1 MKKVLLT
8 LITVLMA
15 VPAFAIEVYNNG
27 EGTSVDIYGTIRGY
41 VGYGHSTMDDS
52 VDTSATDDFLYGLQG
67 NSRIGTKFKV
77 GNFAGQVEL
86 GANEN
91 TLTFGQG
98 KVGVGLRQVWGSYTF
113 GNAGTFVAGKTDT
126 PTSMSGFSS
135 DIMDTDGGLNGFGGN
150 STSNRRFQM
159 AYRVM
164 GLDIAI
170 IENDMSAN
178 KGNVGGSYF
187 AGYEKKYV
195 ASGVDSSGNP
205 TYTITDDTNKPI
217 YNAIYKDGG
226 EVIPRIAISYTYKN
240 PSLMAKVGATYS
252 ALNGRLQGP
261 LTDPDTRWTT
271 IHAFG
276 IVAGVK
282 PTFMDGKMWLAVQ
295 ARYGMNEEL
304 YGEVKTVYNGGTF
317 GHTSVG
323 TITSVDSEGTVYNT
337 SRVNVGLEL
346 GYKVTE
352 AFSAILGG
360 GYQLTMNEVSG
371 FENINSYGAYV
382 QIPYAVS
389 KNFSLIPQ
397 ISYFGTSQGDLS
409 SNAVLLV
416 MQARFTF

>member
-8 LITVLMA
+8 LIAVLMA

-27 EGTSVDIYGTIRGY
+27 EDTSVEIYGTARGY
-41 VGYGHSTMDDS
+41 VGYGHS
-52 VDTSATDDFLYGLQG
+52 ATDDGVNVPDNDNFLYGLQG

-91 TLTFGQG
+91 TLTYGQG

-135 DIMDTDGGLNGFGGN
+135 DIMDTDGGLKGFGGN

-170 IENDMSAN
+170 IEDEMSSNAAKINGFTDNAN
-178 KGNVGGSYF
+178 AY
-187 AGYEKKYV
+187 
-195 ASGVDSSGNP
+195 
-205 TYTITDDTNKPI
+205 
-217 YNAIYKDGG
+217 
-226 EVIPRIAISYTYKN
+226 IPRLAIAYTYKGAN
-240 PSLMAKVGATYS
+240 LMAKIGATYS
-252 ALNGRLQGP
+252 ALNGQY
-261 LTDPDTRWTT
+261 TDVNAAQKWTT
-271 IHAFG
+271 VHAFG

-282 PTFMDGKMWLAVQ
+282 PTFMDGKLWLAVQ
-295 ARYGMNEEL
+295 ARYGMNEDL
-304 YGEVKTVYNGGTF
+304 YGESTTVYNMGGFAHSGTF
-317 GHTSVG
+317 
-323 TITSVDSEGTVYNT
+323 TIPLGVNSDGTVNNT

-360 GYQLTMNEVSG
+360 GYQLTMNEATG

-397 ISYFGTSQGDLS
+397 ISYFGNSQGNWT

>member
-8 LITVLMA
+8 LAAVLMA

-27 EGTSVDIYGTIRGY
+27 EDTSVEIYGTIRGY
-41 VGYGHSTMDDS
+41 VGYGHS
-52 VDTSATDDFLYGLQG
+52 ATDNGVTVPDNDNFLYGLQG

-135 DIMDTDGGLNGFGGN
+135 DIMDTDGGLKGFGGN

-170 IENDMSAN
+170 IEDEMSSSAAN
-178 KGNVGGSYF
+178 INGF
-187 AGYEKKYV
+187 
-195 ASGVDSSGNP
+195 
-205 TYTITDDTNKPI
+205 TD
-217 YNAIYKDGG
+217 NANAY
-226 EVIPRIAISYTYKN
+226 IPRLAIAYTYKGAN
-240 PSLMAKVGATYS
+240 LMAKIGATYS
-252 ALNGRLQGP
+252 ALNGTITTP
-261 LTDPDTRWTT
+261 TNADTRWTT

-282 PTFMDGKMWLAVQ
+282 PTFMDGKLWLAIQ

-304 YGEVKTVYNGGTF
+304 YGEAGTYENLGAFAHTGFGNNLMTVDGDGKVN
-317 GHTSVG
+317 
-323 TITSVDSEGTVYNT
+323 NT

-360 GYQLTMNEVSG
+360 GYQLTMNDVAG
-371 FENINSYGAYV
+371 FQNIHSYGAYL

-397 ISYFGTSQGDLS
+397 ISYFGTEQTNHKTD
-409 SNAVLLV
+409 AVLFV

>member
-8 LITVLMA
+8 LAAVLMA

-27 EGTSVDIYGTIRGY
+27 EDTSVEIYGTARGY
-41 VGYGHSTMDDS
+41 VGYGHS
-52 VDTSATDDFLYGLQG
+52 ATDDGVNVPDNDNFLYGLQG

-135 DIMDTDGGLNGFGGN
+135 DIMDTDGGLKGFGGN

-170 IENDMSAN
+170 IEDEMSSSAAN
-178 KGNVGGSYF
+178 INGF
-187 AGYEKKYV
+187 
-195 ASGVDSSGNP
+195 
-205 TYTITDDTNKPI
+205 TD
-217 YNAIYKDGG
+217 NANAY
-226 EVIPRIAISYTYKN
+226 IPRLAIAYTYKGAN
-240 PSLMAKVGATYS
+240 LMAKIGATYS
-252 ALNGRLQGP
+252 ALNGTITTP
-261 LTDPDTRWTT
+261 TNADTRWTT

-282 PTFMDGKMWLAVQ
+282 PTFMDGKMWLAIQ

-304 YGEVKTVYNGGTF
+304 YGEAGTYENLGAF
-317 GHTSVG
+317 GHTAYG
-323 TITSVDSEGTVYNT
+323 NNLMTVDGDGTVNNT

-360 GYQLTMNEVSG
+360 GYQLTMNDVAG
-371 FENINSYGAYV
+371 FENIHSYGAYV

-397 ISYFGTSQGDLS
+397 ISYFGTEQTNHKTD
-409 SNAVLLV
+409 AVLFV

>member
-8 LITVLMA
+8 LVAVLMA

-27 EGTSVDIYGTIRGY
+27 EDTSVELYGTIRGY
-41 VGYGHSTMDDS
+41 VGYGHS
-52 VDTSATDDFLYGLQG
+52 ATDNGVTVPDNDNFIYGLQG

-91 TLTFGQG
+91 TLTYSQS
-98 KVGVGLRQVWGSYTF
+98 KVGIGLRQVWGSYTF

-135 DIMDTDGGLNGFGGN
+135 DIMDTDGGLKGFGGN

-170 IENDMSAN
+170 IEDEMSSSAAN
-178 KGNVGGSYF
+178 INGF
-187 AGYEKKYV
+187 
-195 ASGVDSSGNP
+195 
-205 TYTITDDTNKPI
+205 TD
-217 YNAIYKDGG
+217 NANAY
-226 EVIPRIAISYTYKN
+226 IPRLAIAYTYKGAN
-240 PSLMAKVGATYS
+240 LMAKIGATYS
-252 ALNGRLQGP
+252 ALNGTITTP
-261 LTDPDTRWTT
+261 TNADTRWTT

-282 PTFMDGKMWLAVQ
+282 PTFMDGKMWLAIQ

-304 YGEVKTVYNGGTF
+304 YGEAGTYENLGAF
-317 GHTSVG
+317 GHTAYG
-323 TITSVDSEGTVYNT
+323 NNLMTVDGDGTVNNT

-360 GYQLTMNEVSG
+360 GYQLTMNDVAG
-371 FENINSYGAYV
+371 FENIHSYGAYV

-389 KNFSLIPQ
+389 KNFSLVPQ
-397 ISYFGTSQGDLS
+397 ISYFGTNQTNHQTD
-409 SNAVLLV
+409 AVLFV
-416 MQARFTF
+416 MQAKFSF

>member
-8 LITVLMA
+8 LIAVLMA

-27 EGTSVDIYGTIRGY
+27 EDTSVEIYGTARGY
-41 VGYGHSTMDDS
+41 VGYGHS
-52 VDTSATDDFLYGLQG
+52 ATDDGVNVPDNDNFLYGLQG

-91 TLTFGQG
+91 TLTYGQG

-135 DIMDTDGGLNGFGGN
+135 DIMDTDGGLKGFGGN

-170 IENDMSAN
+170 IEDEMSSSAAN
-178 KGNVGGSYF
+178 INGF
-187 AGYEKKYV
+187 
-195 ASGVDSSGNP
+195 
-205 TYTITDDTNKPI
+205 TD
-217 YNAIYKDGG
+217 NANAY
-226 EVIPRIAISYTYKN
+226 IPRLAIAYTYKGAN
-240 PSLMAKVGATYS
+240 LMAKIGATYS
-252 ALNGRLQGP
+252 ALNGTITTP
-261 LTDPDTRWTT
+261 TNADTRWTT

-282 PTFMDGKMWLAVQ
+282 PTFMDGKLWLAIQ

-304 YGEVKTVYNGGTF
+304 YGEAGTYENLGAF
-317 GHTSVG
+317 GHTAYG
-323 TITSVDSEGTVYNT
+323 NNLMTVDGDGTVNNT

-360 GYQLTMNEVSG
+360 GYQLTMNDVAG
-371 FENINSYGAYV
+371 FENIHSYGAYL

-397 ISYFGTSQGDLS
+397 ISYFGTEQTNHKTD
-409 SNAVLLV
+409 AVLFV

>member
-8 LITVLMA
+8 LAAVLMA

-27 EGTSVDIYGTIRGY
+27 SDTTVDIYGTIRGY
-41 VGYGHSTMDDS
+41 VGYGHS
-52 VDTSATDDFLYGLQG
+52 ATDNGVTVPDNDNFLYGLQG

-135 DIMDTDGGLNGFGGN
+135 DIMDTDGGLKGFGGN

-170 IENDMSAN
+170 IEDEMSSSAAN
-178 KGNVGGSYF
+178 INGF
-187 AGYEKKYV
+187 
-195 ASGVDSSGNP
+195 
-205 TYTITDDTNKPI
+205 TD
-217 YNAIYKDGG
+217 NANAY
-226 EVIPRIAISYTYKN
+226 IPRLAIAYTYKGAN
-240 PSLMAKVGATYS
+240 LMAKIGATYS
-252 ALNGRLQGP
+252 ALNGTITTP
-261 LTDPDTRWTT
+261 TNADTRWTT

-282 PTFMDGKMWLAVQ
+282 PTFMDGKLWLAIQ

-304 YGEVKTVYNGGTF
+304 YGEAGTYENLGAFRHTAYGNNLMTVDG
-317 GHTSVG
+317 
-323 TITSVDSEGTVYNT
+323 DGTVNNT

-360 GYQLTMNEVSG
+360 GYQLTMNDVAG
-371 FENINSYGAYV
+371 FENIHSYGAYV

-397 ISYFGTSQGDLS
+397 ISYFGTEQTNHKTD
-409 SNAVLLV
+409 AVLFV

>member
-8 LITVLMA
+8 LAAVLMA

-27 EGTSVDIYGTIRGY
+27 EDTSVEIYGTARGY
-41 VGYGHSTMDDS
+41 VGYGHS
-52 VDTSATDDFLYGLQG
+52 ATDNGVNVPDNDNFLYGLQG

-135 DIMDTDGGLNGFGGN
+135 DIMDTDGGLKGFGGN

-170 IENDMSAN
+170 IEDEMSSSAAN
-178 KGNVGGSYF
+178 INGF
-187 AGYEKKYV
+187 
-195 ASGVDSSGNP
+195 
-205 TYTITDDTNKPI
+205 TD
-217 YNAIYKDGG
+217 NANAY
-226 EVIPRIAISYTYKN
+226 IPRLAIAYTYKGAN
-240 PSLMAKVGATYS
+240 LMAKIGATYS
-252 ALNGRLQGP
+252 ALNGTITTP
-261 LTDPDTRWTT
+261 TNADTRWTT

-282 PTFMDGKMWLAVQ
+282 PTFMDGKLWLAIQ

-304 YGEVKTVYNGGTF
+304 YGEAGTYENLGAF
-317 GHTSVG
+317 GHTAYG
-323 TITSVDSEGTVYNT
+323 NNLMTVDGDGTVNNT

-360 GYQLTMNEVSG
+360 GYQLTMNDAAG
-371 FENINSYGAYV
+371 FQNINSYGAYL

-397 ISYFGTSQGDLS
+397 ISYFGTEQTNHKTD
-409 SNAVLLV
+409 AVLFV

>member
-8 LITVLMA
+8 LIAVLMA

-27 EGTSVDIYGTIRGY
+27 EDTSVEIYGTARGY
-41 VGYGHSTMDDS
+41 VGYGHS
-52 VDTSATDDFLYGLQG
+52 ATDDGVNVPDNDNFLYGLQG

-91 TLTFGQG
+91 TLTYGQG

-135 DIMDTDGGLNGFGGN
+135 DIMDTDGGLKGFGGN

-170 IENDMSAN
+170 IEDEMSSRAGNITGFTDNAN
-178 KGNVGGSYF
+178 AY
-187 AGYEKKYV
+187 
-195 ASGVDSSGNP
+195 
-205 TYTITDDTNKPI
+205 
-217 YNAIYKDGG
+217 
-226 EVIPRIAISYTYKN
+226 IPRLAIAYTYKGAN
-240 PSLMAKVGATYS
+240 LMAKIGATYS
-252 ALNGRLQGP
+252 ALNGTITTP
-261 LTDPDTRWTT
+261 TNADTRWTT

-282 PTFMDGKMWLAVQ
+282 PTFMDGKLWLAVQ
-295 ARYGMNEEL
+295 ARYGMNEDL
-304 YGEVKTVYNGGTF
+304 YGESTTVYNMGGFAHSGTF
-317 GHTSVG
+317 
-323 TITSVDSEGTVYNT
+323 TIPLGVNSDGTVNNT

-346 GYKVTE
+346 GYKVSE

-360 GYQLTMNEVSG
+360 GYQLTMNEASG

-397 ISYFGTSQGDLS
+397 ISYFGNSQGNWT

>member
-8 LITVLMA
+8 LTAVLMA

-27 EGTSVDIYGTIRGY
+27 EDTSVEIYGTARGY
-41 VGYGHSTMDDS
+41 VGYGHGS
-52 VDTSATDDFLYGLQG
+52 VDTGIDTMENDNFLYGLQG

-135 DIMDTDGGLNGFGGN
+135 DIMDTDGGLKGFGGN

-170 IENDMSAN
+170 IEDEMSSSAAN
-178 KGNVGGSYF
+178 INGF
-187 AGYEKKYV
+187 
-195 ASGVDSSGNP
+195 
-205 TYTITDDTNKPI
+205 TD
-217 YNAIYKDGG
+217 NANAY
-226 EVIPRIAISYTYKN
+226 IPRLAIAYTYKGAN
-240 PSLMAKVGATYS
+240 LMAKIGATYS
-252 ALNGRLQGP
+252 ALNGTITTP
-261 LTDPDTRWTT
+261 TNADTRWTT

-282 PTFMDGKMWLAVQ
+282 PTFMDGKMWLAIQ

-304 YGEVKTVYNGGTF
+304 YGEAGTYENLGAF
-317 GHTSVG
+317 GHTAYG
-323 TITSVDSEGTVYNT
+323 NNLMTVDGDGTVNNT

-360 GYQLTMNEVSG
+360 GYQLTMNDVAG
-371 FENINSYGAYV
+371 FENIHSYGAYV

-397 ISYFGTSQGDLS
+397 ISYFGTNQTNHQTD
-409 SNAVLLV
+409 AVLFV

>member
-8 LITVLMA
+8 LIAVLMA

-27 EGTSVDIYGTIRGY
+27 EDTSVEIYGTARGY
-41 VGYGHSTMDDS
+41 IGYGHSSMDYGI
-52 VDTSATDDFLYGLQG
+52 DTSATDDFLYGLQG

-178 KGNVGGSYF
+178 KGNVDGVYQ
-187 AGYEKKYV
+187 
-195 ASGVDSSGNP
+195 SG
-205 TYTITDDTNKPI
+205 TDENNNPI
-217 YNAIYKDGG
+217 YSNIFADGG
-226 EVIPRIAISYTYKN
+226 EYIPRLAIAYTYKGAN
-240 PSLMAKVGATYS
+240 LMAKIGATYS
-252 ALNGRLQGP
+252 ALNGRLNGP
-261 LTDPDTRWTT
+261 LTNPDTRWTT

-276 IVAGVK
+276 VVAGVK

-295 ARYGMNEEL
+295 ARYGMNEEF
-304 YGEVKTVYNGGTF
+304 YGEAKTVYNEGGF

-360 GYQLTMNEVSG
+360 GYQLTMNEAAG

-397 ISYFGTSQGDLS
+397 ISYFGTSRGDLS
-409 SNAVLLV
+409 SNAVLFV

>member
-8 LITVLMA
+8 LAAVLMA

-27 EGTSVDIYGTIRGY
+27 EDTSVEIYGTARGY
-41 VGYGHSTMDDS
+41 VGYGHS
-52 VDTSATDDFLYGLQG
+52 ATDDGVNVPDNDNFLYGLQG

-77 GNFAGQVEL
+77 GNFAGQIEL

-91 TLTFGQG
+91 TLTYGQG

-135 DIMDTDGGLNGFGGN
+135 DIMDTDGGLKGFGGN

-170 IENDMSAN
+170 IEDEMSSSAAN
-178 KGNVGGSYF
+178 INGF
-187 AGYEKKYV
+187 
-195 ASGVDSSGNP
+195 
-205 TYTITDDTNKPI
+205 TD
-217 YNAIYKDGG
+217 NANAY
-226 EVIPRIAISYTYKN
+226 IPRLAIAYTYKGAN
-240 PSLMAKVGATYS
+240 LMAKIGATYS
-252 ALNGRLQGP
+252 ALNGTITTP
-261 LTDPDTRWTT
+261 TNADTRWTT

-282 PTFMDGKMWLAVQ
+282 PTFMDGKLWLSIQ

-304 YGEVKTVYNGGTF
+304 YGEAGTYENLGAF
-317 GHTSVG
+317 GHTAYG
-323 TITSVDSEGTVYNT
+323 NNLMTVDGDGTVNNT

-360 GYQLTMNEVSG
+360 GYQLTMYDAVNNSTGVKY
-371 FENINSYGAYV
+371 ENINSYGVYV

-397 ISYFGTSQGDLS
+397 ISYFGTEQTNHKTD
-409 SNAVLLV
+409 AVLFV

>member
-8 LITVLMA
+8 LIAVLMA

-27 EGTSVDIYGTIRGY
+27 EDTSVEIYGTARGY
-41 VGYGHSTMDDS
+41 VGYGHS
-52 VDTSATDDFLYGLQG
+52 ATDDGVNVPDNDNFLYGLQG

-91 TLTFGQG
+91 TLTYGQG

-135 DIMDTDGGLNGFGGN
+135 DIMDTDGGLKGFGGN

-170 IENDMSAN
+170 IEDEMSSSAAN
-178 KGNVGGSYF
+178 INGF
-187 AGYEKKYV
+187 
-195 ASGVDSSGNP
+195 
-205 TYTITDDTNKPI
+205 TD
-217 YNAIYKDGG
+217 NANAY
-226 EVIPRIAISYTYKN
+226 IPRLAIAYTYKGAN
-240 PSLMAKVGATYS
+240 LMAKIGATYS
-252 ALNGRLQGP
+252 ALNGTITTP
-261 LTDPDTRWTT
+261 TNADTRWTT

-276 IVAGVK
+276 VVAGVK
-282 PTFMDGKMWLAVQ
+282 PTFMDGKLWLAIQ

-304 YGEVKTVYNGGTF
+304 YGEAGTYENLGAF
-317 GHTSVG
+317 GHTAYG
-323 TITSVDSEGTVYNT
+323 NNLMTVDGDGTVNNT

-360 GYQLTMNEVSG
+360 GYQLTMFDAINASTGVKY
-371 FENINSYGAYV
+371 ENINSYGVYV

-397 ISYFGTSQGDLS
+397 ISYFGTEQTNHKTD
-409 SNAVLLV
+409 AVLFV

>member
-8 LITVLMA
+8 LIAVLMA

-27 EGTSVDIYGTIRGY
+27 EDTSVEIYGTARGY
-41 VGYGHSTMDDS
+41 IGYGHS
-52 VDTSATDDFLYGLQG
+52 ATDDGVNVPDNDNFLYGLQG

-91 TLTFGQG
+91 TLTYGQG

-135 DIMDTDGGLNGFGGN
+135 DIMDTDGGLKGFGGN

-170 IENDMSAN
+170 IEDEMSSSAAN
-178 KGNVGGSYF
+178 INGF
-187 AGYEKKYV
+187 
-195 ASGVDSSGNP
+195 
-205 TYTITDDTNKPI
+205 TD
-217 YNAIYKDGG
+217 NANAY
-226 EVIPRIAISYTYKN
+226 IPRLAIAYTYKGAN
-240 PSLMAKVGATYS
+240 LMAKIGATYS
-252 ALNGRLQGP
+252 ALNGTITTP
-261 LTDPDTRWTT
+261 TNADTRWTT
-271 IHAFG
+271 VHAFG
-276 IVAGVK
+276 VVAGVK
-282 PTFMDGKMWLAVQ
+282 PTFMDGKLWLAIQ

-304 YGEVKTVYNGGTF
+304 YGEAGTYENLGAF
-317 GHTSVG
+317 GHTAYG
-323 TITSVDSEGTVYNT
+323 NNLMTVDGDGTVNNT

-360 GYQLTMNEVSG
+360 GYQLTMNEASG
-371 FENINSYGAYV
+371 FENINSYGAYL

-397 ISYFGTSQGDLS
+397 ISYFGTEQTNHKTD
-409 SNAVLLV
+409 AVLFV

>member
-8 LITVLMA
+8 LIAVLMA

-27 EGTSVDIYGTIRGY
+27 EDTSVEIYGTARGY

-67 NSRIGTKFKV
+67 NSRIGTKFKI

-91 TLTFGQG
+91 TLTFGQS

-178 KGNVGGSYF
+178 KGNVGGVYQ
-187 AGYEKKYV
+187 
-195 ASGVDSSGNP
+195 SGIDVN
-205 TYTITDDTNKPI
+205 NRPI
-217 YNAIYKDGG
+217 YSNIFADGG
-226 EVIPRIAISYTYKN
+226 EYIPRLAIAYTYKGAN
-240 PSLMAKVGATYS
+240 LMAKIGATYS

-261 LTDPDTRWTT
+261 LTNPDTRWTT

-282 PTFMDGKMWLAVQ
+282 PTFMDGKLWLAIQ
-295 ARYGMNEEL
+295 ARYGMNEEF
-304 YGEVKTVYNGGTF
+304 YGEAKTVYNGGAF

-409 SNAVLLV
+409 SNAVLFV

>member
-8 LITVLMA
+8 LIAVLMA

-27 EGTSVDIYGTIRGY
+27 EDTSVEIYGTARGY
-41 VGYGHSTMDDS
+41 VGYGHS
-52 VDTSATDDFLYGLQG
+52 ATDDGVNVPDNDNFLYGLQG

-135 DIMDTDGGLNGFGGN
+135 DIMDTDGGLKGFGGN

-170 IENDMSAN
+170 IEDEMSSSAAN
-178 KGNVGGSYF
+178 INGF
-187 AGYEKKYV
+187 
-195 ASGVDSSGNP
+195 
-205 TYTITDDTNKPI
+205 TD
-217 YNAIYKDGG
+217 NANAY
-226 EVIPRIAISYTYKN
+226 IPRLAIAYTYKGAN
-240 PSLMAKVGATYS
+240 LMAKIGATYS
-252 ALNGRLQGP
+252 ALNGTITTP
-261 LTDPDTRWTT
+261 TNADTRWTT

-282 PTFMDGKMWLAVQ
+282 PTFMDGKLWLAIQ

-304 YGEVKTVYNGGTF
+304 YGEAGTYENLGAF
-317 GHTSVG
+317 GHTAYG
-323 TITSVDSEGTVYNT
+323 NNLMTVDGDGTVNNT

-360 GYQLTMNEVSG
+360 GYQLTMYDAVNNSTGVKY
-371 FENINSYGAYV
+371 ENINSYGVYV

-397 ISYFGTSQGDLS
+397 ISYFGTEQTNHKTD
-409 SNAVLLV
+409 AVLFV

>member
-8 LITVLMA
+8 LAAVLMA

-27 EGTSVDIYGTIRGY
+27 EDTSVEIYGTARGY
-41 VGYGHSTMDDS
+41 VGYGHS
-52 VDTSATDDFLYGLQG
+52 ATDDGVNVPDNDNFLYGLQG

-135 DIMDTDGGLNGFGGN
+135 DIMDTDGGLKGFGGN

-170 IENDMSAN
+170 IEDEMSSSAAN
-178 KGNVGGSYF
+178 INGF
-187 AGYEKKYV
+187 
-195 ASGVDSSGNP
+195 
-205 TYTITDDTNKPI
+205 TD
-217 YNAIYKDGG
+217 NANAY
-226 EVIPRIAISYTYKN
+226 IPRLAIAYTYKGAN
-240 PSLMAKVGATYS
+240 LMAKIGATYS
-252 ALNGRLQGP
+252 ALNGTITTP
-261 LTDPDTRWTT
+261 TNADTRWTT

-282 PTFMDGKMWLAVQ
+282 PTFMDGKLWLAIQ

-304 YGEVKTVYNGGTF
+304 YGEAGTYENLGAF
-317 GHTSVG
+317 GHTAYG
-323 TITSVDSEGTVYNT
+323 NNLMTVDGDGTVNNT

-360 GYQLTMNEVSG
+360 GYQLTMNDVAG
-371 FENINSYGAYV
+371 FENIHSYGAYL

-397 ISYFGTSQGDLS
+397 ISYFGTEQTNHKTD
-409 SNAVLLV
+409 AVLFV

>member
-8 LITVLMA
+8 LAAVLMA

-27 EGTSVDIYGTIRGY
+27 EDTSVEIYGTARGY
-41 VGYGHSTMDDS
+41 VGYGHS
-52 VDTSATDDFLYGLQG
+52 ATDNGVTVTDNDNFLYGLQG

-91 TLTFGQG
+91 TLTYGQG

-135 DIMDTDGGLNGFGGN
+135 DIMDTDGGLKGFGGN

-170 IENDMSAN
+170 IEDEMSSNAAKINGFTDNAN
-178 KGNVGGSYF
+178 AY
-187 AGYEKKYV
+187 
-195 ASGVDSSGNP
+195 
-205 TYTITDDTNKPI
+205 
-217 YNAIYKDGG
+217 
-226 EVIPRIAISYTYKN
+226 IPRLAIAYTYKGAN
-240 PSLMAKVGATYS
+240 LMAKIGATYS
-252 ALNGRLQGP
+252 ALNGTITTP
-261 LTDPDTRWTT
+261 TNADTRWTT

-282 PTFMDGKMWLAVQ
+282 PTFMDGKMWLAIQ

-304 YGEVKTVYNGGTF
+304 YGEAGTYENLGAF
-317 GHTSVG
+317 GHTEYG
-323 TITSVDSEGTVYNT
+323 NNLMTVDGDGTVNNT

-360 GYQLTMNEVSG
+360 GYQLTMNDVAG
-371 FENINSYGAYV
+371 FENIHSYGAYV

-389 KNFSLIPQ
+389 KNFALIPQ
-397 ISYFGTSQGDLS
+397 ISYFGTNQTNHQTD
-409 SNAVLLV
+409 AVLFV

>member
-8 LITVLMA
+8 LAAVLMA

-27 EGTSVDIYGTIRGY
+27 EDTSVEIYGTARGY
-41 VGYGHSTMDDS
+41 VGYGHS
-52 VDTSATDDFLYGLQG
+52 ATDDGVNVPDNDNFLYGLQG

-91 TLTFGQG
+91 TLTYGQD

-135 DIMDTDGGLNGFGGN
+135 DIMDTDGGLKGFGGN

-170 IENDMSAN
+170 IEDEMSSSAAN
-178 KGNVGGSYF
+178 INGF
-187 AGYEKKYV
+187 
-195 ASGVDSSGNP
+195 
-205 TYTITDDTNKPI
+205 TD
-217 YNAIYKDGG
+217 NANAY
-226 EVIPRIAISYTYKN
+226 IPRLAIAYTYKGAN
-240 PSLMAKVGATYS
+240 LMAKIGATYS
-252 ALNGRLQGP
+252 ALNGTITTP
-261 LTDPDTRWTT
+261 TNADTRWTT

-282 PTFMDGKMWLAVQ
+282 PTFMDGKLWLAIQ

-304 YGEVKTVYNGGTF
+304 YGEAGTYENLGAF
-317 GHTSVG
+317 GHTAYG
-323 TITSVDSEGTVYNT
+323 NNLMTVDGDGTVNNT

-360 GYQLTMNEVSG
+360 GYQLTMNDAAG
-371 FENINSYGAYV
+371 FQNINSYGAYV

-397 ISYFGTSQGDLS
+397 ISYFGTEQTNHKTD
-409 SNAVLLV
+409 AVLFV

>member
-8 LITVLMA
+8 LLAVLMA

-27 EGTSVDIYGTIRGY
+27 EDTSVEIYGTARGY
-41 VGYGHSTMDDS
+41 IGYGHS
-52 VDTSATDDFLYGLQG
+52 ATDDGVNVPDNDNFLYGLQG

-91 TLTFGQG
+91 TLTYGQG

-135 DIMDTDGGLNGFGGN
+135 DIMDTDGGLKGFGGN

-170 IENDMSAN
+170 IEDEMSSSVAGNNKLNGFTDNAN
-178 KGNVGGSYF
+178 AY
-187 AGYEKKYV
+187 
-195 ASGVDSSGNP
+195 
-205 TYTITDDTNKPI
+205 
-217 YNAIYKDGG
+217 
-226 EVIPRIAISYTYKN
+226 IPRIAIAYTYKGAN
-240 PSLMAKVGATYS
+240 LMAKIGATYS
-252 ALNGRLQGP
+252 ALNGTIDTP
-261 LTDPDTRWTT
+261 ANADTRWTT

-276 IVAGVK
+276 VVAGVK
-282 PTFMDGKMWLAVQ
+282 PTFMDGKLWLAVQ

-304 YGEVKTVYNGGTF
+304 YGEAGTYENLGAF
-317 GHTSVG
+317 GHTG
-323 TITSVDSEGTVYNT
+323 FGNNLMTVDSDGTVNNT

-346 GYKVTE
+346 GYQVTE
-352 AFSAILGG
+352 AFAAILGG
-360 GYQLTMNEVSG
+360 GYQLTMFDAINASTGVKY
-371 FENINSYGAYV
+371 ENINSYGVYV

-397 ISYFGTSQGDLS
+397 ISYFGTEQTNHKTD
-409 SNAVLLV
+409 AVLFV

>member
-8 LITVLMA
+8 LVAVLMA

-27 EGTSVDIYGTIRGY
+27 EDTSVDIYGTVRGY
-41 VGYGHSTMDDS
+41 VGYGHSS
-52 VDTSATDDFLYGLQG
+52 VDGIVDGDVNPDYDNFLYGLQG

-77 GNFAGQVEL
+77 GNFSGQVEL
-86 GANEN
+86 GANEKTMYSGPTGN
-91 TLTFGQG
+91 T
-98 KVGVGLRQVWGSYTF
+98 VGLRQAWAAYTF
-113 GNAGTFVAGKTDT
+113 GNAGTFLAGKTDT

-150 STSNRRFQM
+150 GTSNRRFQM
-159 AYRVM
+159 AYRIM

-170 IENDMSAN
+170 VENDMSAN
-178 KGNVGGSYF
+178 SGNVGGQYQ
-187 AGYEKKYV
+187 
-195 ASGVDSSGNP
+195 SG
-205 TYTITDDTNKPI
+205 IDDNGDPI
-217 YNAIYKDGG
+217 YSNIFSNGSDY
-226 EVIPRIAISYTYKN
+226 IPRLAIAYTYKGAN
-240 PSLMAKVGATYS
+240 LMAKIGATYS
-252 ALNGRLQGP
+252 ALNGQLNGP

-271 IHAFG
+271 VHAFG

-304 YGEVKTVYNGGTF
+304 YGEAKTVYNGGAF
-317 GHTSVG
+317 AHTSVG

-360 GYQLTMNEVSG
+360 GYQLTMNEVAG

-397 ISYFGTSQGDLS
+397 ISYFGTSQGDWT
-409 SNAVLLV
+409 SNAVLFV

>member
-8 LITVLMA
+8 LAAVLMA

-27 EGTSVDIYGTIRGY
+27 EDTSVEIYGTVRGY

-67 NSRIGTKFKV
+67 NSRIGTKFKI

-98 KVGVGLRQVWGSYTF
+98 KVGVGLRQAWGSYTF

-178 KGNVGGSYF
+178 KGNVGGIYQ
-187 AGYEKKYV
+187 
-195 ASGVDSSGNP
+195 SGIDGN
-205 TYTITDDTNKPI
+205 NNPI
-217 YNAIYKDGG
+217 YSNIFADGG
-226 EVIPRIAISYTYKN
+226 EYIPRLAIAYTYKGAN
-240 PSLMAKVGATYS
+240 LMAKIGATYS

-276 IVAGVK
+276 VVAGVK
-282 PTFMDGKMWLAVQ
+282 PTFMDGKLWLAIQ
-295 ARYGMNEEL
+295 ARYGMNEEF
-304 YGEVKTVYNGGTF
+304 YGEAKTVYNGGAF

-397 ISYFGTSQGDLS
+397 ISYFGTSQGDVS
-409 SNAVLLV
+409 SNAVLFV

>member
-8 LITVLMA
+8 LAAVLMA

-27 EGTSVDIYGTIRGY
+27 EDTSVDIYGTIRGY
-41 VGYGHSTMDDS
+41 VGYGHS
-52 VDTSATDDFLYGLQG
+52 ATDNGVTVPDNDNFLYGLQG

-135 DIMDTDGGLNGFGGN
+135 DIMDTDGGLKGFGGN

-170 IENDMSAN
+170 IEDEMSSSAAN
-178 KGNVGGSYF
+178 INGF
-187 AGYEKKYV
+187 
-195 ASGVDSSGNP
+195 
-205 TYTITDDTNKPI
+205 TD
-217 YNAIYKDGG
+217 NANAY
-226 EVIPRIAISYTYKN
+226 IPRLAIAYTYKGAN
-240 PSLMAKVGATYS
+240 LMAKIGATYS
-252 ALNGRLQGP
+252 ALNGTITTP
-261 LTDPDTRWTT
+261 TNADTRWTT

-282 PTFMDGKMWLAVQ
+282 PTFMDGKLWLAIQ

-304 YGEVKTVYNGGTF
+304 YGEAGTYENLGAF
-317 GHTSVG
+317 GHTAYG
-323 TITSVDSEGTVYNT
+323 NNLMTVDGDGTVNNT

-360 GYQLTMNEVSG
+360 GYQLTMNDVAG
-371 FENINSYGAYV
+371 FENIHSYGAYL

-397 ISYFGTSQGDLS
+397 ISYFGTEQTNHKTD
-409 SNAVLLV
+409 AVLFV